1 MSLTL
6 LTPVSSCQ
14 PPAPLLLCHTYTHVC
29 LNSDLDMHTRENMMF
44 CEPPQSAPSIV
55 FLLFI
60 EQSHSR
66 IAESVSVEYLKGR
79 VTTVTMWLVK
89 APNSSQSWDDERI
102 NEPGAH

>member
-1 MSLTL
+1 MSEFRSRYAYKRKHD
-6 LTPVSSCQ
+6 V
-14 PPAPLLLCHTYTHVC
+14 
-29 LNSDLDMHTRENMMF
+29 F
-44 CEPPQSAPSIV
+44 EPPQSAPSII

-79 VTTVTMWLVK
+79 VTTVTVWLVK